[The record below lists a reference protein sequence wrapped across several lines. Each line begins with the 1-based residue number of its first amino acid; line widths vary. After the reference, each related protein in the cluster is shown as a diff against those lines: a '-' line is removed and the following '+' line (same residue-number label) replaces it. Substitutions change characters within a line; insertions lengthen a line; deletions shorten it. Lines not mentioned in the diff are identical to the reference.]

1 MTVTRDPNN
10 ENIVNVGDD
19 FRIEPGPPLVTAVA
33 TAELLSDDL
42 TAPHYHLPI
51 SSEDGE
57 GVTYAKDATGAPIEE
72 GKEFTYLDWGGNNN
86 EGKRVFYIYKKTPVN
101 SVDEFIDGEPN
112 PDFVPAH
119 VREAAERGD
128 YGDNRVAYD
137 YRWVEVATRA
147 SEEAAISY
155 CESK

>member
-10 ENIVNVGDD
+10 DAIVNVGDD

-33 TAELLSDDL
+33 TAELLDNAN
-42 TAPHYHLPI
+42 TAEHYHLPVDNG
-51 SSEDGE
+51 DGS
-57 GVTYAKDATGAPIEE
+57 VSYAKDATGAPIEE
-72 GKEFTYLDWGGNNN
+72 GKEMTYLDWGGSQND
-86 EGKRVFYIYKKTPVN
+86 GKRVFYIYKKTPVN

-128 YGDNRVAYD
+128 YGDNRVYYD